1 MWPKYLSPSK
11 FIGKNPARRRLH
23 DERVPANGA
32 ALIADIAER
41 PEVAAL
47 ARDPPSASRASLE
60 NAISCEK

>member
-1 MWPKYLSPSK
+1 MRNVP
-11 FIGKNPARRRLH
+11 G
-23 DERVPANGA
+23 EPANGA